1 MDNMN
6 QAHAST
12 ESLCPIESQPGCTSR
27 RRRKIRRNAEFHGY
41 MLPGC
46 PGWTSSLGCRDG
58 NPRATHGFPPATRP
72 SNDMPVWPTPSTK
85 AHSGRSPR

>member
-1 MDNMN
+1 
-6 QAHAST
+6 
-12 ESLCPIESQPGCTSR
+12 
-27 RRRKIRRNAEFHGY
+27 